1 MSKKTPMD
9 IQYDSIKAHHTDKIL
24 LFRLGDFYEV
34 FHDDALETARVLNIA
49 LTKRHDKPMCGFPH
63 HALEQYAYKLV
74 EAGHK
79 VAICDQVEDANLA
92 KGIVKREV
100 VSVLTKGTWSE
111 NPLLDR
117 STNSFLSVFCYEE
130 QELAIIFADVSTGDV
145 IIRSTTDNYV
155 SFLSDELMRYNPVE
169 SICTEEFFK
178 EFSIEE
184 ELKTHQE
191 TLRTL
196 PKDYFETTPLFEY
209 YQQKEELY
217 FKDISLAKLQALK
230 GVFRYLEEN
239 HFSIDTVKHFHTPIE
254 YQEQDTLF
262 MNEDTMRHLEII
274 FNSKDFSTKG
284 SLFAILNKNKTL
296 PGARKLRRLLVAPSA
311 RLEEILRQQ
320 SRTEYFVNLSGQAIP
335 ELLKGIGDLERLSA
349 RLITGKIL
357 PRECLALADSV
368 RRAEKLKNFLMSATP
383 FLDYIATLSPLD
395 NLCTLID
402 KYIHPDSTNVL
413 DGNVIN
419 LGVNEEFDSYKEIL
433 ENGKNYLIQLQAEE
447 RINTGI
453 STLKIAYNKIYG
465 YYIEISKVASQK
477 APSHYIRKQ
486 SLVNAERFTIPALDN
501 FEQKINKAEE
511 TILKL
516 ERQIYENL
524 IIELQ
529 KDYQKLLPLAEF
541 VSEIDLRNAL
551 ATVAKSNRYQK
562 PTLNDKFDW
571 EIKDGRHPVVEKM
584 LNRETFIA
592 NDTFINKKNSRV
604 SIVTGPNM
612 AGKSTYLRQNA
623 LFAIMAQIGSYL
635 PVSSANISVVD
646 QIFTRI
652 GASDDLGAGRSTFF
666 VEMQEAALIL
676 DKMTPQS
683 LVIMDELGRGTSTL
697 DGLALS
703 WAILE
708 YLLLHPKK
716 QGKVLFST
724 HYHELTEL
732 SNFNSVQN
740 LCMAIREN
748 KGKPIFLR
756 KVVVGKAS
764 KSYGIHV
771 AEMAGVDSSITK
783 RADDILSQLE
793 KGTFFKKKSEKATL
807 TLFAPTIQNDKLS
820 EAIQKIDP
828 NSLTPLDALRIIYE
842 LKQIEKDNQKEGNHE

>member
-1 MSKKTPMD
+1 MD
-9 IQYDSIKAHHTDKIL
+9 IQYDSIKANHTDKIL

-34 FHDDALETARVLNIA
+34 FNDDAIETSRVLNIA
-49 LTKRHDKPMCGFPH
+49 LTKRNEKPMCGFPH
-63 HALEQYAYKLV
+63 HALEQYSYKLV
-74 EAGHK
+74 EAGYK
-79 VAICDQVEDANLA
+79 VALCDQVEDASVA

-117 STNSFLSVFCYEE
+117 SVNSFLSIFYYEE
-130 QELAIIFADVSTGDV
+130 QELVIVFADVSTGDI
-145 IIRSTTDNYV
+145 IIRSTTENYI

-169 SICTEEFFK
+169 SLCTEEFFK
-178 EFSIEE
+178 NFNINE

-191 TLRTL
+191 TLRT
-196 PKDYFETTPLFEY
+196 KENFFETPLFEY
-209 YQQKEELY
+209 YQQKEQLY
-217 FKDISLAKLQALK
+217 FQNISIAKINALK
-230 GVFRYLEEN
+230 GLFDYLEEN
-239 HFSIDTVKHFHTPIE
+239 HFSIDTIKHFHAPIE

-262 MNEDTMRHLEII
+262 MNEDTMRHLELV

-284 SLFAILNKNKTL
+284 SLFSILNKSKTL

-320 SRTEYFVNLSGQAIP
+320 ARTEYFVNISGQAIP
-335 ELLKGIGDLERLSA
+335 EVLKGMSDIERLSA

-357 PRECLALADSV
+357 PRECLALSDAIQRS
-368 RRAEKLKNFLMSATP
+368 EKLKNFLSSATP

-395 NLCTLID
+395 NICTLVD
-402 KYIHPDSTNVL
+402 KYINPECSNMI
-413 DGNVIN
+413 DGNVIKIGIN
-419 LGVNEEFDSYKEIL
+419 PEFDSYKEML
-433 ENGKNYLIQLQAEE
+433 ENGKNFLIKLQAEE

-453 STLKIAYNKIYG
+453 STLKISYNKIYG
-465 YYIEISKVASQK
+465 YYIEVSKAGAQK
-477 APSHYIRKQ
+477 VPEHYIRKQ
-486 SLVNAERFTIPALDN
+486 SLVNTERYTIPKLDE

-511 TILKL
+511 TVLKL
-516 ERQIYENL
+516 ERQIYEQL
-524 IIELQ
+524 ILELQ
-529 KDYQKLLPLAEF
+529 KDYHKLIPLAEF
-541 VSEIDLRNAL
+541 VSEVDLRNGL
-551 ATVAKSNRYQK
+551 ASIAKSNRYQK
-562 PTLNDKFDW
+562 PTINDKFEWD
-571 EIKDGRHPVVEKM
+571 IKEGRHPVVEKM
-584 LNRETFIA
+584 LNKESFIS
-592 NDTFINKKNSRV
+592 NDTSITKKNSRV

-635 PVSSANISVVD
+635 PVSSATIGVVD

-652 GASDDLGAGRSTFF
+652 GASDDLGSGRSTFY
-666 VEMQEAALIL
+666 VEMEEAALIL

-703 WAILE
+703 WSILE

-732 SNFNSVQN
+732 SSFSGVQN
-740 LCMAIREN
+740 LCMAIKEN

-771 AEMAGVDSSITK
+771 AEMAGVDSSIIK

-793 KGTFFKKKSEKATL
+793 KGTFFKKKVIKENES
-807 TLFAPTIQNDKLS
+807 LFVPTQQQNNKLS
-820 EAIQKIDP
+820 EAINKIDP

-842 LKQIEKDNQKEGNHE
+842 LKQIEKENEEHSHEE